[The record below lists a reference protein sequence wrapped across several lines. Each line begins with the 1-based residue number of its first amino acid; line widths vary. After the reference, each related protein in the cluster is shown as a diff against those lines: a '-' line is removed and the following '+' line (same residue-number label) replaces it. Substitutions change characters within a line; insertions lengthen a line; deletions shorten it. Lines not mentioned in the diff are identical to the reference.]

1 MPSKAQHKAKGVSEI
16 SPADLKELQDNI
28 VKRLI
33 QTGEWDKISAVLKD
47 RLSESGWTDDTYNN
61 AKETAR
67 QQQQLHF
74 KSLMTELVPNAEA
87 TVPAEIKEEILGL
100 IRKFIEENTS
110 ST

>member
-1 MPSKAQHKAKGVSEI
+1 MPSKAQSKTKPGAGVAEI
-16 SPADLKELQDNI
+16 SPSDLKELQDNI

-33 QTGEWDKISAVLKD
+33 QTGEWDRHPVL
-47 RLSESGWTDDTYNN
+47 TNTYSFLP
-61 AKETAR
+61 ETAR

-87 TVPAEIKEEILGL
+87 TVPAEIKEEILSL